1 MKPLLIVAL
10 SAALLGGCSS
20 TPLVS
25 GSADQ
30 VQAPTEA
37 ISQSTLPP
45 GATMKPELSLIIGS
59 GDQWVGRVVATVGKD
74 IDAAIRFFYRHL
86 PRPGVD
92 LDLFGARQIQ
102 LAGLHQTRSDRHCGT
117 CRRRL
122 DERRH
127 RHPDRR
133 PAQCHRGSA
142 QTPLSQAL
150 SAIGQP
156 SAAPAL

>member
-1 MKPLLIVAL
+1 MTMKPLLIVAL

-74 IDAAIRFFYRHL
+74 IDAAIRFFIDTYQGQGWTLISSVRGKSSL
-86 PRPGVD
+86 LVFTRQDRTATVELVEGGLMSGGTVTLTVAPRNATVVAPK
-92 LDLFGARQIQ
+92 
-102 LAGLHQTRSDRHCGT
+102 
-117 CRRRL
+117 
-122 DERRH
+122 
-127 RHPDRR
+127 R
-133 PAQCHRGSA
+133 P
-142 QTPLSQAL
+142 
-150 SAIGQP
+150 
-156 SAAPAL
+156 

>member
-1 MKPLLIVAL
+1 MTMKPLLIVAM

-74 IDAAIRFFYRHL
+74 IDAAIRFFIDTYQGQGWTLISSVRGKSSL
-86 PRPGVD
+86 LVFTKQDRTATVELVEGGLMSGGTVTLTVAPRNATVVAPK
-92 LDLFGARQIQ
+92 
-102 LAGLHQTRSDRHCGT
+102 
-117 CRRRL
+117 
-122 DERRH
+122 
-127 RHPDRR
+127 R
-133 PAQCHRGSA
+133 P
-142 QTPLSQAL
+142 
-150 SAIGQP
+150 
-156 SAAPAL
+156 

>member
-74 IDAAIRFFYRHL
+74 IDAAIRFFIDTYQGQGWTLISSVRGKSSL
-86 PRPGVD
+86 LVFTKQDRTATVELVEGGLMSGGTVTLTVAPRNATVVAPK
-92 LDLFGARQIQ
+92 
-102 LAGLHQTRSDRHCGT
+102 
-117 CRRRL
+117 
-122 DERRH
+122 
-127 RHPDRR
+127 R
-133 PAQCHRGSA
+133 P
-142 QTPLSQAL
+142 
-150 SAIGQP
+150 
-156 SAAPAL
+156 

>member
-74 IDAAIRFFYRHL
+74 IDAAIRFFIDTYQGQGWTLISSVRGKSSL
-86 PRPGVD
+86 LVFTRQDRTATVELVEGGLMSGGTVTLTVAPRNATVVAPK
-92 LDLFGARQIQ
+92 
-102 LAGLHQTRSDRHCGT
+102 
-117 CRRRL
+117 
-122 DERRH
+122 
-127 RHPDRR
+127 R
-133 PAQCHRGSA
+133 P
-142 QTPLSQAL
+142 
-150 SAIGQP
+150 
-156 SAAPAL
+156 

>member
-1 MKPLLIVAL
+1 MTMKPLLIVAL
-10 SAALLGGCSS
+10 SAALLGGCGS

-74 IDAAIRFFYRHL
+74 IDAAIRFFIDTYQGQGWTLISSVRGKSSL
-86 PRPGVD
+86 LVFTRQDRTATVELVEGGLMSGGTVTLTVAPRNATVVAPK
-92 LDLFGARQIQ
+92 
-102 LAGLHQTRSDRHCGT
+102 
-117 CRRRL
+117 
-122 DERRH
+122 
-127 RHPDRR
+127 R
-133 PAQCHRGSA
+133 P
-142 QTPLSQAL
+142 
-150 SAIGQP
+150 
-156 SAAPAL
+156 

>member
-1 MKPLLIVAL
+1 MTMKPLLIVAL

-74 IDAAIRFFYRHL
+74 IDAAIRFFTDTYQGQGWTLISSVRGKSSL
-86 PRPGVD
+86 LVFTRQDRTATVELVEGGLMSGGTVTLTVAPRNATVVAPK
-92 LDLFGARQIQ
+92 
-102 LAGLHQTRSDRHCGT
+102 
-117 CRRRL
+117 
-122 DERRH
+122 
-127 RHPDRR
+127 R
-133 PAQCHRGSA
+133 P
-142 QTPLSQAL
+142 
-150 SAIGQP
+150 
-156 SAAPAL
+156 

>member
-1 MKPLLIVAL
+1 MTMKPLLIVAL

-74 IDAAIRFFYRHL
+74 IDAAIRFFIDTYQGQGWTLISSVRCKSSL
-86 PRPGVD
+86 LVFTRQDRTATVELVEGGLMSGGTVTLTVAPRNATVVAPK
-92 LDLFGARQIQ
+92 
-102 LAGLHQTRSDRHCGT
+102 
-117 CRRRL
+117 
-122 DERRH
+122 
-127 RHPDRR
+127 R
-133 PAQCHRGSA
+133 P
-142 QTPLSQAL
+142 
-150 SAIGQP
+150 
-156 SAAPAL
+156 

>member
-1 MKPLLIVAL
+1 MTMKPLLIVAL

-74 IDAAIRFFYRHL
+74 IDAAIRFFIDIYQGQGWTLISSVRGKSSL
-86 PRPGVD
+86 LVFTRQDRTATVELVEGGLMSGGTVTLTVAPRNATVVAPK
-92 LDLFGARQIQ
+92 
-102 LAGLHQTRSDRHCGT
+102 
-117 CRRRL
+117 
-122 DERRH
+122 
-127 RHPDRR
+127 R
-133 PAQCHRGSA
+133 P
-142 QTPLSQAL
+142 
-150 SAIGQP
+150 
-156 SAAPAL
+156 

>member
-59 GDQWVGRVVATVGKD
+59 GAQWVGRVVATVGKD
-74 IDAAIRFFYRHL
+74 IDAAIRFFIDTYQGQGWTLISSVRGKSSL
-86 PRPGVD
+86 LVFTRQDRTATVELVEGGLMSGGTVTLTVAPRNATVVAPK
-92 LDLFGARQIQ
+92 
-102 LAGLHQTRSDRHCGT
+102 
-117 CRRRL
+117 
-122 DERRH
+122 
-127 RHPDRR
+127 R
-133 PAQCHRGSA
+133 P
-142 QTPLSQAL
+142 
-150 SAIGQP
+150 
-156 SAAPAL
+156 

>member
-1 MKPLLIVAL
+1 MTMKPLLIVAL

-59 GDQWVGRVVATVGKD
+59 GAQWVGRVVATVGKD
-74 IDAAIRFFYRHL
+74 IDAAIRFFIDTYQGQGWTLISSVRGKSSL
-86 PRPGVD
+86 LVFTRQDRTATVELVEGGLMSGGTVTLTVAPRNATVVAPK
-92 LDLFGARQIQ
+92 
-102 LAGLHQTRSDRHCGT
+102 
-117 CRRRL
+117 
-122 DERRH
+122 
-127 RHPDRR
+127 R
-133 PAQCHRGSA
+133 P
-142 QTPLSQAL
+142 
-150 SAIGQP
+150 
-156 SAAPAL
+156 

>member
-1 MKPLLIVAL
+1 MTMKPLLIVAL

-30 VQAPTEA
+30 VQATTEA

-74 IDAAIRFFYRHL
+74 IDAAIRFFIDTYQGQGWTLISSVRGKSSL
-86 PRPGVD
+86 LVFTRQDRTATVELVEGGLMSGGTVTLTVAPRNATVVAPK
-92 LDLFGARQIQ
+92 
-102 LAGLHQTRSDRHCGT
+102 
-117 CRRRL
+117 
-122 DERRH
+122 
-127 RHPDRR
+127 R
-133 PAQCHRGSA
+133 P
-142 QTPLSQAL
+142 
-150 SAIGQP
+150 
-156 SAAPAL
+156 

>member
-1 MKPLLIVAL
+1 MTMKPSLIVAL

-74 IDAAIRFFYRHL
+74 IDAAIRFFIDTYQGQGWTLISSVRGKSSL
-86 PRPGVD
+86 LVFTKQDRTATVELVEGGLMSGGTVTLTVAPRNATVVAPK
-92 LDLFGARQIQ
+92 
-102 LAGLHQTRSDRHCGT
+102 
-117 CRRRL
+117 
-122 DERRH
+122 
-127 RHPDRR
+127 R
-133 PAQCHRGSA
+133 P
-142 QTPLSQAL
+142 
-150 SAIGQP
+150 
-156 SAAPAL
+156 

>member
-1 MKPLLIVAL
+1 MTMKPLLFVAL

-74 IDAAIRFFYRHL
+74 IDAAIRFFIDTYQGQGWTLISSVRGKSSL
-86 PRPGVD
+86 LVFTRQDRTATVELVEGGLMSGGTVTLTVAPRNATVVAPK
-92 LDLFGARQIQ
+92 
-102 LAGLHQTRSDRHCGT
+102 
-117 CRRRL
+117 
-122 DERRH
+122 
-127 RHPDRR
+127 R
-133 PAQCHRGSA
+133 P
-142 QTPLSQAL
+142 
-150 SAIGQP
+150 
-156 SAAPAL
+156 

>member
-1 MKPLLIVAL
+1 MTMKPLLIVAL

-74 IDAAIRFFYRHL
+74 IDAAIRFFIDTYQGQGWTLISSVRGKSSL
-86 PRPGVD
+86 LVFTRQDRTATVELVEGGLMSGGTVTLTVAPRNATVVNKK
-92 LDLFGARQIQ
+92 R
-102 LAGLHQTRSDRHCGT
+102 
-117 CRRRL
+117 
-122 DERRH
+122 
-127 RHPDRR
+127 
-133 PAQCHRGSA
+133 
-142 QTPLSQAL
+142 
-150 SAIGQP
+150 
-156 SAAPAL
+156 

>member
-1 MKPLLIVAL
+1 MTMKPSLIVAL

-74 IDAAIRFFYRHL
+74 IDAAIRFFIDTYQGQGWTLISSVRGKSSL
-86 PRPGVD
+86 LVFTRQDRTATVELVEGGLMSGGTVTLTVAPRNATVVAPK
-92 LDLFGARQIQ
+92 
-102 LAGLHQTRSDRHCGT
+102 
-117 CRRRL
+117 
-122 DERRH
+122 
-127 RHPDRR
+127 R
-133 PAQCHRGSA
+133 P
-142 QTPLSQAL
+142 
-150 SAIGQP
+150 
-156 SAAPAL
+156 

>member
-1 MKPLLIVAL
+1 MTMKPLLIVAL

-74 IDAAIRFFYRHL
+74 IDAAIRFFIDTYQGQGWTLISSVRGKSSL
-86 PRPGVD
+86 LVFTKQDRTATVELVEGGLMSGGTVTLTVAPRNATVVAPK
-92 LDLFGARQIQ
+92 
-102 LAGLHQTRSDRHCGT
+102 
-117 CRRRL
+117 
-122 DERRH
+122 
-127 RHPDRR
+127 R
-133 PAQCHRGSA
+133 P
-142 QTPLSQAL
+142 
-150 SAIGQP
+150 
-156 SAAPAL
+156 

>member
-1 MKPLLIVAL
+1 MTMKPLLIVAL

-30 VQAPTEA
+30 VQASTEA

-74 IDAAIRFFYRHL
+74 IDAAIRFFIDTYQGQGWTLISSVRGKSSL
-86 PRPGVD
+86 LVFTRQDRTATVELVEGGLMSGGTVTLTVAPRNATVVAPK
-92 LDLFGARQIQ
+92 
-102 LAGLHQTRSDRHCGT
+102 
-117 CRRRL
+117 
-122 DERRH
+122 
-127 RHPDRR
+127 R
-133 PAQCHRGSA
+133 P
-142 QTPLSQAL
+142 
-150 SAIGQP
+150 
-156 SAAPAL
+156 